1 MPNKPVGEARERS
14 GARKEPKRQRSRE
27 DRRKPSKSES
37 RPSVGAPQSGR
48 NHGEPTKDPAA
59 ELKEKSRAYGALAGS
74 SHFGAQRVVMAAETR
89 GIGRHIDD
97 WDGLADR
104 LDVFAAKVNGGDM
117 TEVER
122 MLAHQAVALQSM
134 FVHLTEGALSAET
147 LPNFDLKLRYA
158 LRAQSQCRATL
169 ETLAAIKNPP
179 VLFARQANVTTG
191 PQQINNAV
199 GSLAHA
205 GGNGSEQIELS
216 EASHELRQNAGTP
229 ALTVGDD
236 PPMAPMGTIDGTSDA
251 GRQGTRVP
259 QRLEG
264 RHARDAPPGRP
275 RPSRAKASTR
285 KAVSGIG

>member
-1 MPNKPVGEARERS
+1 MPSTNAEGARAQR
-14 GARKEPKRQRSRE
+14 GARKGAQAQARREVRRQPAETHAAEP
-27 DRRKPSKSES
+27 
-37 RPSVGAPQSGR
+37 PQSGR
-48 NHGEPTKDPAA
+48 NHGEPAKDPAA

-74 SHFGAQRVVMAAETR
+74 SHFGAQRVVMAAEKR
-89 GIGRHIDD
+89 SIGNLVDD

-191 PQQINNAV
+191 PQQINNGV
-199 GSLAHA
+199 GPHAHA

-216 EASHELRQNAGTP
+216 EAPHELRQNTGTS
-229 ALTVGDD
+229 AFTVRDD
-236 PPMAPMGTIDGTSDA
+236 PPMAPVGEIDGATDG
-251 GRQGTRVP
+251 GRESPVVP

-264 RHARDAPPGRP
+264 RMAPAAPGAEQGAG
-275 RPSRAKASTR
+275 RATAKN
-285 KAVSGIG
+285 